1 MLPVHGLIIVEL
13 LPKINCN
20 STINLTKIRPL
31 ILWDLP
37 KTLIAAWSSAIIL
50 RTDLQKFLVS
60 IFKALLIGKPALQS
74 HITGHARRL
83 PSTSASRSRSWP
95 GYPPP
100 THAAVPL
107 SAANKKPHLFRCGF
121 FLRSA
126 RLQFS
131 GMPFAGIVL
140 PRPQTHSYKMPA
152 PRNCD
157 AVHRTPRCTGLPLV
171 VTQKIGSMR

>member
-37 KTLIAAWSSAIIL
+37 KTLITAWSSAIIL

-83 PSTSASRSRSWP
+83 PSTSASLSRSWT
-95 GYPPP
+95 GYPPQHTP
-100 THAAVPL
+100 PSPFRRQIKSHTFSGVASFFVCKL
-107 SAANKKPHLFRCGF
+107 LIRSSAAPLYRFRGNIQQE
-121 FLRSA
+121 RS
-126 RLQFS
+126 
-131 GMPFAGIVL
+131 FAI
-140 PRPQTHSYKMPA
+140 A
-152 PRNCD
+152 
-157 AVHRTPRCTGLPLV
+157 LPLY
-171 VTQKIGSMR
+171 VTFNNAHRFVMR

>member
-37 KTLIAAWSSAIIL
+37 KTLITAWSSAIIL

-60 IFKALLIGKPALQS
+60 IFKALLIGKQALQS
-74 HITGHARRL
+74 HITRHARRL
-83 PSTSASRSRSWP
+83 PSTSASLSRSWT

-121 FLRSA
+121 SL
-126 RLQFS
+126 RLQIS
-131 GMPFAGIVL
+131 DTLSCGTALPFPGKHSAG
-140 PRPQTHSYKMPA
+140 
-152 PRNCD
+152 
-157 AVHRTPRCTGLPLV
+157 
-171 VTQKIGSMR
+171 TQVRDSSSALRHIQ